1 VDVSFLTPLGSLFA
15 IAAAV
20 PLAALLVTERRASHV
35 RGMLSLTTPPRR
47 ALAPVVL
54 ALVLLPALVAV
65 AAAQPVVVRQRLLS
79 QRADAQAFFVFDT
92 SLSMSARPS
101 RDAPSRLARAKLEAL
116 RLRAALGDIPV
127 GIASMTDRTLPSLLP
142 TTDAALFV
150 RTLRQSVGIDR
161 PPPSQRYPDRAT
173 ALQALFS
180 IAGAHFFA
188 PGVTH
193 RLLVV
198 FTDGEAA
205 KLPADARFSF
215 PQESLV
221 PPLLVHVWSADE
233 RVYLH
238 GRVDRR
244 YEPDP
249 TSAQALA
256 EFASLTHGRVFGE
269 HDLGRVAAAI
279 RTEAGKAAARTTVD
293 AYARIALA
301 PWFVLGGIVPLGFL
315 FWRRNL

>member
-1 VDVSFLTPLGSLFA
+1 MGLSFLTPFGALFA
-15 IAAAV
+15 LAAAV
-20 PLAALLVTERRASHV
+20 PLAALLLTERRAS
-35 RGMLSLTTPPRR
+35 RIRRALSLVTPGRR

-65 AAAQPVVVRQRLLS
+65 AAAQPVIVRQRQLT

-92 SLSMSARPS
+92 SLSMSARPT
-101 RDAPSRLARAKLEAL
+101 RGAPSRLARAKREAL
-116 RLRAALGDIPV
+116 RLRATLGDIPV

-142 TTDAALFV
+142 TTDAALFE

-180 IAGAHFFA
+180 VANAHFFA

-198 FTDGEAA
+198 FTDGEAS

-233 RVYLH
+233 RVYVH
-238 GRVDRR
+238 GKVDPR
-244 YEPDP
+244 YQPDP
-249 TSAQALA
+249 ESGHELQA
-256 EFASLTHGRVFGE
+256 FASLTRGRVFGE
-269 HDLGRVAAAI
+269 HDLGRVASVMHA
-279 RTEAGKAAARTTVD
+279 EAGKAAARTTVD